1 MGLGAGIGGAL
12 GAVGSVVGGIIGNS
26 MSSSSAAQLNQQN
39 YERQKEFAQQGIRWR
54 VADAKAAGLHPL
66 AALGAQGAM
75 YTPSGHIGGTDT
87 SFIGDA
93 AAQFGQGI
101 ERAVSAKQQRAER
114 LRTQA
119 IQDQKL
125 ALDMQTSR
133 AQTALLDAQTA
144 QIKQDMALQLARS
157 SARAIANQQQVP
169 AMPGGST
176 PVVSG
181 QAQAYPTANT
191 EEKPVEVSSSLP
203 GALHQQAG
211 LNPDVKWRKT
221 ATGYRV
227 AMSDQAKTDNEDDIW
242 GTIQWTLD
250 NRVAPIFSSF
260 SRSGVTPP
268 SSWLPPGH
276 EWVFYPASGEFRP
289 KKRKSRG
296 QTIYVGN

>member
-1 MGLGAGIGGAL
+1 MALGAAIGGAL
-12 GAVGSVVGGIIGNS
+12 GAAGSIVGGIIGNN

-119 IQDQKL
+119 ILDQKL

-169 AMPGGST
+169 EMPGG
-176 PVVSG
+176 PGGGLIAG
-181 QAQAYPTANT
+181 QRQSYPTGKTA
-191 EEKPVEVSSSLP
+191 VEVSKVPTTNVGDPSTQAGTPPDARLYRTPSGYAVLPNESTGDVLDAVP
-203 GALHQQAG
+203 GAG
-211 LNPDVKWRKT
+211 LQWAIRNNVLPWLANYLPIEDKRRPGGHYYELLSGQYVKGRRFRDFF
-221 ATGYRV
+221 GY
-227 AMSDQAKTDNEDDIW
+227 
-242 GTIQWTLD
+242 
-250 NRVAPIFSSF
+250 
-260 SRSGVTPP
+260 
-268 SSWLPPGH
+268 
-276 EWVFYPASGEFRP
+276 
-289 KKRKSRG
+289 
-296 QTIYVGN
+296 